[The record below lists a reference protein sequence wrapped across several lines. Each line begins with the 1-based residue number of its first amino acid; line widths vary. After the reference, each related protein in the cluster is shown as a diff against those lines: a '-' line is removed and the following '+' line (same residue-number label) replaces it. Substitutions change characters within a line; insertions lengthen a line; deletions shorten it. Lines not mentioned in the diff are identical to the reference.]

1 MKGKIGIF
9 IPRGEVKLRGWGNC
23 SNIGKGRPLR
33 LGAPLMLR
41 FLLIPFRTL
50 LRFIPATLLESSLS
64 IFRYVRGTLRAEVFL
79 C

>member
-1 MKGKIGIF
+1 M
-9 IPRGEVKLRGWGNC
+9 
-23 SNIGKGRPLR
+23 IGKGRPLR

-64 IFRYVRGTLRAEVFL
+64 IFRYVRGTLRVVFL
-79 C
+79 Y